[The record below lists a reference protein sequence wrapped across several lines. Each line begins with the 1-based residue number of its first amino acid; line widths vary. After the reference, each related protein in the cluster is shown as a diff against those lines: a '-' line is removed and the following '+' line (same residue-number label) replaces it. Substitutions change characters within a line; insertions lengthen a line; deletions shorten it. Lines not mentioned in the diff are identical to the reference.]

1 MNRVMDAIE
10 ALKAEI
16 LALPYSAERSR
27 NVEALDEILKLCW
40 DHIANEAG
48 L

>member
-1 MNRVMDAIE
+1 MKPAMDAIE
-10 ALKAEI
+10 ALKTEI
-16 LALPYSAERSR
+16 LALPYTAERSR

-40 DHIANEAG
+40 DHLANEAG